1 METSEQVPYTSINNL
16 TEVSHGC
23 CHILCTLYHLISSG
37 RTVLYDSTIN
47 NTNLQGDLTF
57 ELREYPSVK
66 WVCTEGQYDMAA
78 EVREVN
84 FI

>member
-1 METSEQVPYTSINNL
+1 MYIVPSYFF
-16 TEVSHGC
+16 
-23 CHILCTLYHLISSG
+23 
-37 RTVLYDSTIN
+37 RTYSLYDSTIN
-47 NTNLQGDLTF
+47 YTNLQGDLTF